1 MNKTF
6 PKLYT
11 RDTLGNVRLW
21 YMEQQDDKYRT
32 VSGMVD
38 GEKVTSDWTVASVKN
53 EGKKNAT
60 TAIEQATKEIEAKYK
75 KQKKTG
81 YFEDI
86 SEIDQVKYIE
96 PILAKSY
103 KDYEKEVVFENGE
116 WSAQTKFNGICC
128 IATKDGCFSRKGEK
142 FLSIGHIEES
152 LKPFFDKNPNSFLH
166 GELFNDDYRERLN
179 EIVKLCR
186 KTVNITKED
195 IENSKKLIQFYIYDG
210 CIVEENLDQS
220 KPYFERKKYIDDNI
234 VNNYSHCSMVETTII
249 KNKSHL
255 DEFFAQKVERGDEG
269 VILRK
274 MNMKYV
280 HKRDKNL
287 LKYKPLQDAEFK
299 ILDIKEGQGNWSGK
313 AKIITVE
320 MDNGKVFDA
329 VFKGSMEDAVKCL
342 KDKKYW
348 IGKIVTIYFFGYTGL
363 NCPQYAQFDY
373 NNSIKE

>member
-1 MNKTF
+1 
-6 PKLYT
+6 
-11 RDTLGNVRLW
+11 
-21 YMEQQDDKYRT
+21 MEQQDDKYRT

>member
-38 GEKVTSDWTVASVKN
+38 GEKVTSDWTVASAKN

-287 LKYKPLQDAEFK
+287 LKYKPMQDAEFK